1 MFHPTRDFNAFGS
14 IWCTQGVHQLD
25 QELRKRNLM
34 FEIETET
41 VQFFR
46 EYSMK

>member
-1 MFHPTRDFNAFGS
+1 MRLDRYL
-14 IWCTQGVHQLD
+14 VHQLD

-41 VQFFR
+41 IQFIR